1 MAGRERY
8 PEPIVITGLGL
19 IASVGNDRESVW
31 QAVRQGTSGIRK
43 LGGLDRIPDGLL
55 LGAPVDITPSVPGQL
70 KCIDLAQHAAAE
82 AVADAQIDFDAVDLE
97 RFACACSAHMADAS
111 GIAELRGRPYP
122 REENAVNWW
131 EQCLPNTSCALLAK
145 KYGLLGPRVAHS
157 TACASGLIDVLAAAR
172 FIRDGQCDIALA
184 GSGEWISPLFAA
196 AFHNM
201 RVLAYDEVPER
212 AARPFDRDRKGFVLG
227 EGAAMFVLE
236 RLGHARARG
245 ARIYAEIKAGKMLG
259 EAHHVTGI
267 DRDSDALT
275 RLIGE
280 TLRAAD
286 LSPADVGYIN
296 AHGTGTEQNDIA
308 EIRGIR
314 RAFGTAAD
322 DTCISSIKSM
332 IGHLVNASGSVEL
345 ALTAL
350 AMRDGFAP
358 PTVNLDN
365 PDPECDLDC
374 VPLVGRINRFQHALK
389 LSVAFGGHL
398 VAAALSRWNDSSSG
412 FAYPTLRQA
421 A

>member
-1 MAGRERY
+1 MTGSERQS
-8 PEPIVITGLGL
+8 ERIVITGLGL
-19 IASVGNDRESVW
+19 ITSVGNDRESVW
-31 QAVRQGTSGIRK
+31 RAVRHGTSGVSK
-43 LGGLDRIPDGLL
+43 LNGLDAIPDGLL
-55 LGAPVDITPSVPGQL
+55 LGASVDIEPPAPNQL
-70 KCIDLAQHAAAE
+70 KCVTLAQHSAAE
-82 AVADAQIDFDAVDLE
+82 AVADAQIDFDAIDPE
-97 RFACACSAHMADAS
+97 RFACACSAHMTDTSGYYDVRNLPHSADEDGVS
-111 GIAELRGRPYP
+111 
-122 REENAVNWW
+122 WW

-157 TACASGLIDVLAAAR
+157 TACASGLIDVLSAAR

-184 GSGEWISPLFAA
+184 GSGEGINPLFAA

-236 RLGHARARG
+236 RLDHALARG
-245 ARIYAEIKAGKMLG
+245 VRIYAEIKAGKMLG
-259 EAHHVTGI
+259 EAHHVTGL

-275 RLIGE
+275 HLIRE
-280 TLRAAD
+280 TLRAAE
-286 LSPADVGYIN
+286 LEPADVGYIN

-314 RAFGTAAD
+314 RAFGPAASD
-322 DTCISSIKSM
+322 VCISSAKSM

-345 ALTAL
+345 GLTAL
-350 AMRDGFAP
+350 ALRDGFAP

-398 VAAALSRWNDSSSG
+398 VSAALSRWNDARSG
-412 FAYPTLRQA
+412 FAYPPLKQA